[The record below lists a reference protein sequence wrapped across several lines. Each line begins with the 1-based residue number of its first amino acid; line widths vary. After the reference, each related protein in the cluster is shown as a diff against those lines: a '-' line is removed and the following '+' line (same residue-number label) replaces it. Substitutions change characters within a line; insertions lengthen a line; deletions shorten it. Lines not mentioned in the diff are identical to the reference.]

1 MNRQR
6 LGVLCASAW
15 LAGCTA
21 TLSESD
27 IARET
32 GGAGINVDK
41 LVVVDC
47 LLPGQVRRL
56 GSAATYL
63 SARRPIRTTAADCEV
78 RGGEYV
84 AFDRA
89 NYQTALQVWL
99 PRAQENDLEA
109 QTYVG
114 EIYEKGLGT
123 APDYVE
129 AARWYGKAASAGYAR
144 AQMNL
149 GFLYE
154 RGLGVAQ
161 DRTIALNWYRKA
173 SGIGA
178 DALDYVSAISQTS
191 AAEVAALKTQLSNQQ
206 QTTAALNAEL
216 ERTRR
221 DLGQSQNRL
230 QQQTA
235 QTQQQRREL
244 ESARRALE
252 AQQRRVEAPSASPA
266 EREKLAQQAQALQ
279 AREAQL
285 RNREQELA
293 QLQTQ
298 SRQAEQR
305 VQQLQ
310 QEKMA
315 LALHA
320 DESLRS
326 SRGENQQLRLK
337 LTALQRELQTKQAN
351 VSEKER
357 EITVARLELE
367 EQRVQAKQNAAA
379 QTKVQVLEKQLS
391 TREAEV
397 RLQRQELAQ
406 LEAQLSQPTASTAP
420 LQLAALGPSIEVADP
435 LLLSTRD
442 ATSLPVAQV
451 NNAEGTRTINGRI
464 KAPAGLVAFSVNQQP
479 ITVAANGVFQVPVS
493 LKGQQTPVSLAVVD
507 ANGNRAVLDFTLL
520 KASSVPPVRTKQ
532 AAPIP
537 LALDALPA
545 PTFGQYHA
553 LIIGNTR
560 YQKLPT
566 LETPANDARALAQV
580 LKERYQFETQVLLD
594 ADRAQILVALNV
606 LREKLGEQDSLLVYY
621 AGHGSLEDQGE
632 QGYWLPVDADP
643 QTRANWISNKQVTDI
658 LGTLAS
664 KHILVVADSCY
675 SGTMTRSSLF
685 LPSSTMSQDQH
696 SRWVTTM
703 LQARSRT
710 VLTSGGL
717 KPVLDSGGDNN
728 SVFAKAF
735 LVALRENQGVLSGQQ
750 LYQVV
755 AGRVADLAAAR
766 GFEQY
771 PEYGPLR
778 FAGHDCGEFFFRP
791 KSRLAGLTQPV
802 SPNLNKAL

>member
-1 MNRQR
+1 MNRQ
-6 LGVLCASAW
+6 LGILCASAW

-21 TLSESD
+21 TLSERD

-32 GGAGINVDK
+32 GGAGLNVDK

-89 NYQTALQVWL
+89 NYQTALQIWL

-123 APDYVE
+123 APDYAE
-129 AARWYGKAASAGYAR
+129 AARWYAKAANAGYGR

-154 RGLGVAQ
+154 RGLGVPQ

-173 SGIGA
+173 SGIGE
-178 DALDYVSAISQTS
+178 DALDYVSAISQSS
-191 AAEVAALKTQLSNQQ
+191 AATVTALKAELSSQQ

-216 ERTRR
+216 ERTRQALDQR
-221 DLGQSQNRL
+221 QNQL
-230 QQQTA
+230 QQQA
-235 QTQQQRREL
+235 RQTQQQRREL
-244 ESARRALE
+244 EAARQALS
-252 AQQRRVEAPSASPA
+252 AQQQRAAAPSASPA
-266 EREKLAQQAQALQ
+266 DREKLAQQTQTLQ
-279 AREAQL
+279 TREAQL
-285 RNREQELA
+285 RLREQELA
-293 QLQTQ
+293 QLQAQ

-310 QEKMA
+310 QEKMT
-315 LALHA
+315 LALRA
-320 DESLRS
+320 DESLRD
-326 SRGENQQLRLK
+326 SRGENQQLRAK
-337 LTALQRELQTKQAN
+337 LSELQRELQTKQAN
-351 VSEKER
+351 LTTKER
-357 EITVARLELE
+357 EMTVTRLELE
-367 EQRVQAKQNAAA
+367 EQRVEARQNTAA
-379 QTKVQVLEKQLS
+379 QTRVRQLEQQLS

-406 LEAQLSQPTASTAP
+406 LEAQVKQPRAQP

-435 LLLSTRD
+435 LLLSTRN

-451 NNAEGTRTINGRI
+451 NNAEPTRMVNGRI

-479 ITVAANGVFQVPVS
+479 VTVATNGVFQVPVP
-493 LKGQQTPVSLAVVD
+493 LQGAQTPVSLAVVD
-507 ANGNRAVLDFTLL
+507 ANGNRAVLDFTLV
-520 KASSVPPVRTKQ
+520 KASSTPAVRTRQ
-532 AAPIP
+532 AAPVP
-537 LALDALPA
+537 LALEALPDQ
-545 PTFGQYHA
+545 TFGQYHA

-560 YQKLPT
+560 YQKLPA

-594 ADRAQILVALNV
+594 ADRAQILVALNA

-621 AGHGSLEDQGE
+621 AGHGTLEEQGE

-643 QTRANWISNKQVTDI
+643 QTRANWISNKQITDI

-664 KHILVVADSCY
+664 KHVLVVADSCY
-675 SGTMTRSSLF
+675 SGTMTRSSMF

-696 SRWVTTM
+696 SRWVTTL

-791 KSRLAGLTQPV
+791 KSRLAQRLHSDPLALNQP
-802 SPNLNKAL
+802 L